1 MNNIDR
7 IGEYDALKRNL
18 FYHSMN
24 DAPVSNP
31 KTHLSSALEAIESL
45 QARIAETE
53 KLIRVLRSDIDSR
66 VLNAEIDEELT
77 SALRQF
83 RHNTDNS
90 KSFFSPGMGFVVAYD
105 KALIDHLI
113 GGLKARI
120 AELESEQSESIDSEG
135 AMNFQKLN
143 DIEYQCGEYRIVKSE
158 DMEGLVYEIWL
169 GEEYLTEFRN
179 FSVVKTY
186 IELYAN
192 DCEWITS
199 DLD

>member
-45 QARIAETE
+45 QDRIAETE

-90 KSFFSPGMGFVVAYD
+90 KSFFSPEMGFVVAYD
-105 KALIDHLI
+105 KARIDHLI
-113 GGLKARI
+113 DGLKVRI
-120 AELESEQSESIDSEG
+120 AELESEQSESINSGGSTTGSAPCRDL
-135 AMNFQKLN
+135 QH
-143 DIEYQCGEYRIVKSE
+143 RISGDKP
-158 DMEGLVYEIWL
+158 
-169 GEEYLTEFRN
+169 
-179 FSVVKTY
+179 
-186 IELYAN
+186 
-192 DCEWITS
+192 
-199 DLD
+199 

>member
-7 IGEYDALKRNL
+7 
-18 FYHSMN
+18 
-24 DAPVSNP
+24 
-31 KTHLSSALEAIESL
+31 
-45 QARIAETE
+45 
-53 KLIRVLRSDIDSR
+53 
-66 VLNAEIDEELT
+66 IDEELT